1 MKKLLCIDDWAFIK
15 LLAPYKMSF
24 YTWTTSYH
32 LRTFP
37 GKWTV
42 QKSIS
47 IHIRVYWE
55 ASTLKEREMGL
66 QVLLSTPRFSHYTMS
81 PASPSTGPTHCSAH
95 LSAIHRLCRSHKLSA
110 CRADRTQ
117 GETQKE
123 GQQAG
128 SLNIL
133 WFWEALST
141 NICPLTYH
149 LQCQC
154 YFSAQFCWCVKH
166 LDFLV
171 ISPLMSQIIM
181 TLPTTGLMT
190 TSRMK
195 WRWPRR

>member
-1 MKKLLCIDDWAFIK
+1 MFLWDCSLSENDEKTFMYRRLSVIK

-81 PASPSTGPTHCSAH
+81 AASPSTGPTHCSAH

-133 WFWEALST
+133 WFWE
-141 NICPLTYH
+141 IHCPQISARWLTT
-149 LQCQC
+149 C
-154 YFSAQFCWCVKH
+154 SASVT
-166 LDFLV
+166 
-171 ISPLMSQIIM
+171 SQLNSVGVWSI
-181 TLPTTGLMT
+181 
-190 TSRMK
+190 
-195 WRWPRR
+195 